1 MKTLEELTTEIEYLL
16 EEVRKTNKETF
27 DLRNKAKEL
36 FDGKYAIGKE
46 RNPFYGMG
54 ETTACFVYP
63 EGKGIEEAKEKEH
76 WLIEKGYYKL
86 EQYSKDCLKQID
98 KLEEDLCWVKYG
110 MCQEERKLVDA
121 VEYAEECINRA
132 LKKVEKEKN
141 NLEKAKKELAEYRA
155 NKK

>member
-1 MKTLEELTTEIEYLL
+1 MKIVEEIKTKIEYLL
-16 EEVRKTNKETF
+16 EEVRKANKKTF
-27 DLRNKAKEL
+27 DLRNEAKKL

-46 RNPFYGMG
+46 RNPLYGMG

-76 WLIEKGYYKL
+76 WLIEMGYYKL
-86 EQYSKDCLKQID
+86 EQYSKDCLKKID
-98 KLEEDLCWVKYG
+98 ELEEDLCWAEYG
-110 MCQEERKLVDA
+110 MSQEERKLVYA

-132 LKKVEKEKN
+132 LKKVEKEKI

-155 NKK
+155 NKE